1 MARKSR
7 RTRRLRVVNPDCA
20 GIDIG
25 KDRHFVA
32 VDPERSEEPV
42 RSFGAFTRDLEEMAA
57 WLASCGVTKVAME
70 STSVYWIPVYETLER
85 AGFEVML
92 VPPRMTKQ
100 IGGRKSDVLDCQWI
114 WQLMSY
120 GLLRGA
126 FRPGDEVCPL
136 RSYARQMR
144 RLTGDRSRCVLHM
157 QKALTEMNVK
167 LDSVIANITGL
178 TGQRI
183 LRAIIGGERDPE
195 RLATLRHRGIKA
207 DADTIAASLQGTW
220 REEHLFAL
228 EQAMQR
234 YDFLT
239 QQIDDCEAR
248 VMAEIERLT
257 PPDDPP
263 DGGAPDPAPGTISE
277 TASSRSANAAT
288 NDTGREGIQPL
299 ALRKMMGVDLT
310 AIPTVGPGTAL
321 VIASEIGPDFSAF
334 PSAQHFCSWLAL
346 APGTRISGGKNLPG
360 KSPKAVNPVGQAL
373 RMAAMAA
380 RRSETFIGAKHRA
393 RLARMDTPVAI
404 KATAR
409 ELACLVYLMVT
420 EGQEYVEQGI
430 GAYEKRRLNRKFAHL
445 DRQARKLGLQ
455 LVPKMQGEEKQ
466 NPMLSIAT
474 CYSRA
479 STCAALRL
487 GRGSNGGLGT
497 CYSRAWSDV
506 TDGAG
511 FPRPRSREWDFEHG
525 SSPLAT
531 EMKPGRMF
539 HGAQVSKNPAPQG
552 GEPGLRRDRHR
563 QGPAFRGGRGG
574 TQRGAGAFVR
584 RLYPRSGGDGGV
596 AGVVRGVVK
605 PPPARRSGSVAGVT
619 GACVCDGWG
628 LNWLR
633 VG

>member
-1 MARKSR
+1 M
-7 RTRRLRVVNPDCA
+7 
-20 GIDIG
+20 
-25 KDRHFVA
+25 
-32 VDPERSEEPV
+32 
-42 RSFGAFTRDLEEMAA
+42 
-57 WLASCGVTKVAME
+57 
-70 STSVYWIPVYETLER
+70 
-85 AGFEVML
+85 
-92 VPPRMTKQ
+92 
-100 IGGRKSDVLDCQWI
+100 
-114 WQLMSY
+114 
-120 GLLRGA
+120 
-126 FRPGDEVCPL
+126 
-136 RSYARQMR
+136 
-144 RLTGDRSRCVLHM
+144 
-157 QKALTEMNVK
+157 
-167 LDSVIANITGL
+167 
-178 TGQRI
+178 
-183 LRAIIGGERDPE
+183 DPE

-239 QQIDDCEAR
+239 QQIDDCEVR

-380 RRSETFIGAKHRA
+380 RRSQTFIGAKHRA

-409 ELACLVYLMVT
+409 ELACLIYLMVT

-445 DRQARKLGLQ
+445 DRQAQKLGFQ
-455 LVPKMQGEEKQ
+455 LVPKNARRGKTEP
-466 NPMLSIAT
+466 NAVNRLGI
-474 CYSRA
+474 CYSRELFPRLESELGPMGERYELFVA
-479 STCAALRL
+479 VLELVRVEALLPYFRGQVGRPEEDRAALARAFIAKAVFDIPTTRGLIERL
-487 GRGSNGGLGT
+487 EVDGRLCRLCGWSGAGRLPSEAT
-497 CYSRAWSDV
+497 FSRAFSEFAESGLASRLHE
-506 TDGAG
+506 TLIARTMDGHLVEHISRDATAIEAREKPSPKPKAAKPKRRKRG
-511 FPRPRSREWDFEHG
+511 RPRKGEARAKEPSRLERQLTMSLPQMLADLPRACDVG
-525 SSPLAT
+525 SKRNAKGHTTSWI
-531 EMKPGRMF
+531 
-539 HGAQVSKNPAPQG
+539 VY
-552 GEPGLRRDRHR
+552 
-563 QGPAFRGGRGG
+563 G
-574 TQRGAGAFVR
+574 T
-584 RLYPRSGGDGGV
+584 
-596 AGVVRGVVK
+596 
-605 PPPARRSGSVAGVT
+605 PPVMQAV
-619 GACVCDGWG
+619 
-628 LNWLR
+628 L
-633 VG
+633 

>member
-1 MARKSR
+1 M
-7 RTRRLRVVNPDCA
+7 
-20 GIDIG
+20 
-25 KDRHFVA
+25 
-32 VDPERSEEPV
+32 
-42 RSFGAFTRDLEEMAA
+42 
-57 WLASCGVTKVAME
+57 
-70 STSVYWIPVYETLER
+70 
-85 AGFEVML
+85 
-92 VPPRMTKQ
+92 PPRMTKQ

-144 RLTGDRSRCVLHM
+144 RLTRDRSRCVLHM

-183 LRAIIGGERDPE
+183 LRAIIDGERDPE

-239 QQIDDCEAR
+239 QQIDDCEVR

-257 PPDDPP
+257 PPDDLP

-334 PSAQHFCSWLAL
+334 PSASALLLLAC
-346 APGTRISGGKNLPG
+346 ARAGNQDQRRQEPPRQV
-360 KSPKAVNPVGQAL
+360 VNPVGQAL

-430 GAYEKRRLNRKFAHL
+430 GAYEKRRLNRPQVRSSRPPSPKTRAPTRPENARTRKPIRTQCCQSLRHL
-445 DRQARKLGLQ
+445 LLK
-455 LVPKMQGEEKQ
+455 
-466 NPMLSIAT
+466 
-474 CYSRA
+474 
-479 STCAALRL
+479 
-487 GRGSNGGLGT
+487 RG
-497 CYSRAWSDV
+497 
-506 TDGAG
+506 
-511 FPRPRSREWDFEHG
+511 
-525 SSPLAT
+525 
-531 EMKPGRMF
+531 
-539 HGAQVSKNPAPQG
+539 
-552 GEPGLRRDRHR
+552 
-563 QGPAFRGGRGG
+563 
-574 TQRGAGAFVR
+574 QRGKGR
-584 RLYPRSGGDGGV
+584 PWTRL
-596 AGVVRGVVK
+596 A
-605 PPPARRSGSVAGVT
+605 
-619 GACVCDGWG
+619 
-628 LNWLR
+628 
-633 VG
+633 